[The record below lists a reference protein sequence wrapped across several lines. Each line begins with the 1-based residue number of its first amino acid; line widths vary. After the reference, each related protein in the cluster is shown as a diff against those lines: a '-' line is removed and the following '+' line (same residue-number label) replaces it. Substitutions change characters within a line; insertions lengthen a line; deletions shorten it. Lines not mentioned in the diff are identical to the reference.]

1 MQHRAPTNPELAG
14 TIGFLKRKGRQTQTP
29 LWTTVAGYL
38 GKSRRSRIVLNLGQ
52 VSRHASEGDTV
63 LSSGEPTPKLTV
75 AAFKFSPRALVKIE
89 KAGGRCIP
97 ISRLVEENP
106 QGTKVKLLR

>member
-29 LWTTVAGYL
+29 LWTAVADCL
-38 GKSRRSRIVLNLGQ
+38 GKSRRSRVVLNLGQ

-63 LSSGEPTPKLTV
+63 VVPGKLFTAQNGRRPHTAKVVGSNPSRPTINELDR
-75 AAFKFSPRALVKIE
+75 RARQWS
-89 KAGGRCIP
+89 ASTP
-97 ISRLVEENP
+97 FQSNY
-106 QGTKVKLLR
+106 